1 MRQQRLKP
9 LVWSVLWGW
18 IAIACSQST
27 HYYRFTLDSEQTVY
41 FRTLTKIIQAQTD
54 SESAAPSQDLK
65 LRLQLSGTLTV
76 SIIKE
81 AANSRLLAYK
91 VAPASLTLSTNGEK
105 ATPSDTRQL
114 NRELEKATLYAEV
127 DSQGRIE
134 RIWLHQAMD
143 FSQGVLRTVASLMQ
157 AALPT
162 NSTKVW
168 EVKEE
173 SPEGVYVAHYEVQKQ
188 ESTGWRLQ
196 KQRLRY
202 TEVQP
207 NLFPFPYEIR
217 PKGALQIDYEPTQR
231 VARKVQ
237 GNIEL
242 TSVAHGQTIAQVNI
256 TFDAHQTKTDTL
268 TEKERE
274 QFIAQYRLVED
285 KAQTLR
291 ITESSVVEQDVVKIA
306 KLELGNETYTSLKQ
320 QWNQLSEQADF
331 AEVAVL
337 SRKWRALLVLNPQIV
352 SRTEADLRTIAF
364 NIPKA
369 QVLVS
374 ALMHSQ
380 LPEAQQALCRLADHF
395 LKRGDSES
403 YRYYVACL
411 ALLEPPHPP
420 VLDWLVVK
428 ARSASPDTA
437 YPALL
442 ALGAVGRGM
451 PAAQQP
457 QARDSAYKT
466 ILDKLNTAQSDKDI
480 EVCLLA
486 MGNLGHP
493 DSLPVLEPFL
503 SHENETLR
511 AVATS
516 SLRFIETPA
525 AERLLMRMLRDA
537 SREVR
542 LQAIEAFNH
551 RRISQALLPELAQ
564 YLREESQKD
573 LRRALIDALWLHR
586 SRVSGVRPLIAQ
598 AATGDPDEEIR
609 LYAQGLLQQKE

>member
-1 MRQQRLKP
+1 MYR
-9 LVWSVLWGW
+9 
-18 IAIACSQST
+18 
-27 HYYRFTLDSEQTVY
+27 RFTLFTLVIIATLASHAPAQSVSCYKITLDTEQVVY
-41 FRTLTKIIQAQTD
+41 FRTLTKIIQAETA
-54 SESAAPSQDLK
+54 SAGSAPTQDLEV
-65 LRLQLSGTLTV
+65 RMRLSGTLVV
-76 SIIKE
+76 SVLE
-81 AANSRLLAYK
+81 ETPRTRLLVYRITPTSLSMTTNKIKA
-91 VAPASLTLSTNGEK
+91 APSEVQSL
-105 ATPSDTRQL
+105 Q
-114 NRELEKATLYAEV
+114 RELSQAALYAEV
-127 DSQGRIE
+127 DSHGTVRKV
-134 RIWLHQAMD
+134 WLHKVSE
-143 FSQGVLRTVASLMQ
+143 FSQGVLRTMVALMQ
-157 AALPT
+157 VTLAQKEAAH
-162 NSTKVW
+162 W
-168 EVKEE
+168 EVVEE
-173 SPEGVYVAHYEVQKQ
+173 SPEGVYVARYEARERQPTVW
-188 ESTGWRLQ
+188 GVH

-256 TFDAHQTKTDTL
+256 TFDAHQTKNNTL
-268 TEKERE
+268 TERERE
-274 QFIAQYRLVED
+274 QLIAQYRLVENN
-285 KAQTLR
+285 AQSLR
-291 ITESSVVEQDVVKIA
+291 ITESSVGEQDVVKIA
-306 KLELGNETYTSLKQ
+306 KLELGNETYASLKQ

-486 MGNLGHP
+486 MGNLGHS

>member
-1 MRQQRLKP
+1 MYR
-9 LVWSVLWGW
+9 
-18 IAIACSQST
+18 
-27 HYYRFTLDSEQTVY
+27 RFTLFTLVIIATLASHAPAQSVSCYKITLDTEQVVY
-41 FRTLTKIIQAQTD
+41 FRTLTKIIQAETA
-54 SESAAPSQDLK
+54 SAGSAPTQDLEV
-65 LRLQLSGTLTV
+65 RMRLSGTLVV
-76 SIIKE
+76 SVLE
-81 AANSRLLAYK
+81 ETPRTRLLVYRITPTSLSMTTNKIKA
-91 VAPASLTLSTNGEK
+91 APSEVQSL
-105 ATPSDTRQL
+105 Q
-114 NRELEKATLYAEV
+114 RELSQAALYAEV
-127 DSQGRIE
+127 DSHGTVRKV
-134 RIWLHQAMD
+134 WLHKVSE
-143 FSQGVLRTVASLMQ
+143 FSQGVLRTMVALMQ
-157 AALPT
+157 VTLAQKEAAH
-162 NSTKVW
+162 W
-168 EVKEE
+168 EVVEE
-173 SPEGVYVAHYEVQKQ
+173 SPEGVYVARYEARERQPTVW
-188 ESTGWRLQ
+188 GVH

-207 NLFPFPYEIR
+207 KLFPFAYEIR

-231 VARKVQ
+231 VPRKVQ
-237 GNIEL
+237 GSLQL
-242 TSVAHGQTIAQVNI
+242 TSVAHGQTIAQVKI

-291 ITESSVVEQDVVKIA
+291 ITESSFGEQDATQIA
-306 KLELGNETYTSLKQ
+306 KLELGNETYASLKQ
-320 QWNQLSEQADF
+320 QWDQLSEQADF
-331 AEVAVL
+331 TKIAAL
-337 SRKWRALLVLNPQIV
+337 SRKWRALLVLNPQIIG
-352 SRTEADLRTIAF
+352 RTEADLQTIAF

-442 ALGAVGRGM
+442 ALGSVGRTM
-451 PAAQQP
+451 PAAYQP
-457 QARDSAYKT
+457 PARDTAYKT
-466 ILDKLNTAQSDKDI
+466 LLDRLNKAQSDQEI
-480 EVCLLA
+480 EACLLA
-486 MGNLGHP
+486 LGNLGHP
-493 DSLPVLEPFL
+493 DSLQVLEPFL

-586 SRVSGVRPLIAQ
+586 SRVSGVRPIIAQ

-609 LYAQGLLQQKE
+609 LYAQGLMQQKE